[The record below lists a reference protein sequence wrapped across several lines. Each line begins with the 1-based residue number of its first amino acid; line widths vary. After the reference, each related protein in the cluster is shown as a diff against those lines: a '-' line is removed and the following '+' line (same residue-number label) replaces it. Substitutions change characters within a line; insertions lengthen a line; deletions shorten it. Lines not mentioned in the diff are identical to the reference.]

1 MVLSDL
7 SIRRPVFAWMLM
19 VGLIVFGAICFTR
32 MGVSQLP
39 DVDFPMLTVT
49 ARYPGAA
56 PEVMEADVID
66 PIEDAV
72 MSIQGV
78 KTVSSTARNGIA
90 TIMIDF
96 VLDRSVDLALQDIQA
111 KFGQIKDQ
119 LPRNLEPLVVMKVN
133 PDEFPIL
140 WLSIAD
146 SKMATQDLMT
156 FVRDHVR
163 DQLAAVPGVG
173 SLWTPGYL
181 QPNLRVW
188 VKPEKLNSFA
198 LTVPDIVTAIQS
210 EHQEPPG
217 GRVEFNLKE
226 YNLRT
231 LGEAKTP
238 TQFGQLQI
246 NSRGGMPNY
255 NPIQL
260 REVARIEEGTEDVL
274 QFARS
279 NGKAAVGLGV
289 VKQRGAN
296 AVDVARAVKRK
307 LREIQKSVPESM
319 KLFVNYDATEFIEE
333 AVGELTL
340 TLVLSAFLTSLV
352 CWLFLGSWTSTLNVI
367 LAIPTS
373 VVGSFIILYYAK
385 FTLNMFTLLGLSLA
399 IGIVVDDAIMVLE
412 NIIRHREMGKS
423 RLEAARVGAREI
435 TFAALA
441 ATVSLVA
448 IFLPIALMKGIIGKF
463 LYQFGVTMSAA
474 VLLSLLEALTL
485 TPMRASRF
493 VDVAPRKSR
502 IGKAF
507 EASMS
512 RLHRLYERTL
522 KQALNHKWK
531 VLGASFVFFILSFG
545 SVGAL
550 NKEFTP
556 AQDQGSLMVKI
567 TTPVGSSVSYTDQ
580 KLKVVEDFLLT
591 RPEVDTLF
599 AAAGGFT
606 GGEVNTAIVF
616 VSMKPK
622 RKRGIDPVLKHEL
635 SQQELIQL
643 TRDHL
648 LKAIPDSRPTVQD
661 PSQQGFSSNSG
672 FPIEFTIQ
680 GPDWE
685 KLASY
690 SKVIMEQLKK
700 TGLMT
705 DVDSDYQAGA
715 PEIQIVPDRAKSAE
729 HGVSV
734 IAVGHAINAAIGGIV
749 AGRYTK
755 GGHRYDIRVK
765 LDEDRLSPAQRIKS
779 LKVRNNRGELVPLPS
794 VVEVSEHDAAPAIAR
809 KNRQRA
815 ITMTAGLVP
824 GKSLQDALDSAH
836 KIAKEILPEG
846 YRVME
851 SGSTEEFK
859 ESFAGLIF
867 ALVMGLFVAYM
878 VLASQFNSFVDP
890 ITVFGALPFSF
901 SGAFLGL
908 LVGRQSLNIYS
919 MIGLILLMGIVK
931 KNSILLVDFTNQRR
945 EQGRL
950 SAHEALLQ
958 ACPTRLRP
966 ILMTSLATIVGA
978 IPAALSIGPGAETR
992 APMSYAVIGGVLVST
1007 LLTLYV
1013 VPCIYSFFAKF
1024 ERKENIPLEK
1034 LA

>member
-7 SIRRPVFAWMLM
+7 SIRRPVFAWMIML
-19 VGLIVFGAICFTR
+19 GLIVFGAICFTR

-39 DVDFPMLTVT
+39 DVDFPLLTVT

-96 VLDRSVDLALQDIQA
+96 VLDRSVDLALQDVQA
-111 KFGQIKDQ
+111 KLSQIKDQ
-119 LPRNLEPLVVMKVN
+119 LPRSLEPVVIMKVN

-140 WLSIAD
+140 WLSIANP
-146 SKMATQDLMT
+146 KMPTQELMT
-156 FVRDHVR
+156 YVRDHIR
-163 DQLAAVPGVG
+163 DQMAAVPGVG

-181 QPNLRVW
+181 QPNLRIW
-188 VKPEKLNSFA
+188 AKPEKLNSFA
-198 LTVPDIVTAIQS
+198 LTVPDIVSTLQN

-217 GRVEFNLKE
+217 GRLEFNLRE

-231 LGEAKTP
+231 LGEAQSP
-238 TQFGQLQI
+238 SQFGELQI
-246 NSRGGMPNY
+246 NTRGGLPNY

-260 REVARIEEGTEDVL
+260 SQVTRIEEGTEDVL

-289 VKQRGAN
+289 IKQRGAN
-296 AVDVARAVKRK
+296 AVEVARAVKRK
-307 LREIQKSVPESM
+307 MKEIQASVPKDTE
-319 KLFVNYDATEFIEE
+319 LFVNYDATEFIEE
-333 AVGELTL
+333 SVAELTL
-340 TLVLSAFLTSLV
+340 TLLLSALLTSLV
-352 CWLFLGSWTSTLNVI
+352 CWLFLGSWSSTLNVI

-412 NIIRHREMGKS
+412 NIIRHREKGLP
-423 RLEAARVGAREI
+423 RREAALIGAREI

-441 ATVSLVA
+441 ATISLVA

-493 VDVAPRKSR
+493 VEIAERTTRLGKS
-502 IGKAF
+502 F
-507 EASMS
+507 ESLMHW
-512 RLHRLYERTL
+512 LHRSYEATL
-522 KQALNHKWK
+522 RQALGHKWK
-531 VLGASFVFFILSFG
+531 VLFASLIFFVLSFAT
-545 SVGAL
+545 VGLL
-550 NKEFTP
+550 NKEFSP

-580 KLKVVEDFLLT
+580 KLKVVEDYLLK
-591 RPEVDTLF
+591 RPEVDTVF

-606 GGEVNTAIVF
+606 GGEVNTAIAF
-616 VSMKPK
+616 VQMKRK
-622 RKRGIDPVLKHEL
+622 RKRGVDPILKHEL

-643 TRDHL
+643 TRDYL
-648 LKAIPDSRPTVQD
+648 LKEIPDSRPVVQD

-680 GPDWE
+680 GPDWK
-685 KLASY
+685 KLAGY
-690 SKVIMEQLKK
+690 STEIMKGMKK
-700 TGLMT
+700 TQLMT

-715 PEIQIVPDRAKSAE
+715 PELQIIPNREKASA

-734 IAVGHAINAAIGGIV
+734 VSVGQTINAAIGGMV

-765 LDEDRLSPAQRIKS
+765 LDSEKVTPLDRIKS
-779 LKVRNNRGELVPLPS
+779 LKVRNNRGELVSLES
-794 VVEVSEHDAAPAIAR
+794 VVDVKEQPAASAIAR

-815 ITMTAGLVP
+815 ITMTAGVTP

-836 KIAKEILPEG
+836 KLAKEILPEG
-846 YRVME
+846 YRVVE

-859 ESFAGLIF
+859 ESFSGLIF

-878 VLASQFNSFVDP
+878 VLASQFNSFIDP

-931 KNSILLVDFTNQRR
+931 KNSILLVDFTNQFK
-945 EQGRL
+945 EKDKL
-950 SAHEALLQ
+950 SAYEALLQ

-966 ILMTSLATIVGA
+966 ILMTSIATIVGA
-978 IPAALSIGPGAETR
+978 IPAALSFGPGAETR
-992 APMSYAVIGGVLVST
+992 APMSYAVIGGVMVST

-1013 VPCIYSFFAKF
+1013 VPCIYLLFAKF
-1024 ERKENIPLEK
+1024 ERK
-1034 LA
+1034 